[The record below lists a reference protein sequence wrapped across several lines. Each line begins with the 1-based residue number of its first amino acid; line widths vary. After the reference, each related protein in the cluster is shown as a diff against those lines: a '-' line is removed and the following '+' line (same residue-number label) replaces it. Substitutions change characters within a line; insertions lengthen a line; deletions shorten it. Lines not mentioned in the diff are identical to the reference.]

1 MSNWLKGEQ
10 NRLRKSVIRKDDNIL
25 NRNHVTGVDVAYQ
38 ESLAFGAAVTLDIAD
53 NTPLRET
60 RTVVTEVGE
69 YVPGQFYL
77 REGPV
82 LEQLLLKDRPRGPVL
97 VDGNGILHP
106 RRFGLASHIGVRLD
120 LVTIG
125 VGKSLLLGE
134 IGESDDDRAEIV
146 HRGEVVGMALWLGE
160 GENPIYVS
168 VGHRVS
174 LQTCVSI
181 VRACSQRGFPEPL
194 RLADR
199 SSKEQKRRFLTN
211 RKGASSRD

>member
-1 MSNWLKGEQ
+1 MRSWLKGEQ
-10 NRLRKSVIRKDDNIL
+10 NRLRKSVIRTDDSIL

-38 ESLAFGAAVTLDIAD
+38 ESLAFGAAVTLDIA
-53 NTPLRET
+53 NNKPLRET
-60 RTVVTEVGE
+60 RIVVTEVEE
-69 YVPGQFYL
+69 YVPEQFYL

-82 LEQLLLKDRPRGPVL
+82 LEQLLLKDRPTGPVL

-125 VGKSLLLGE
+125 VAKSLLLGE
-134 IGESDDDRAEIV
+134 IEERDDNQAKIV
-146 HRGEVVGMALWLGE
+146 HRGEVVGMALWFGE
-160 GENPIYVS
+160 RENPIYVS
-168 VGHRVS
+168 VGHRVA

-181 VRACSQRGFPEPL
+181 VRACARQGYPEPL

-199 SSKEQKRRFLTN
+199 SSKKQKRLFLAN
-211 RKGASSRD
+211 REGTC